1 MYLKKQGSILL
12 IFANKDIAGVL
23 FCVAPIFATSVAA
36 ATYDVNVTYD
46 GVTSTWDGIGD
57 NPIGTA
63 SV

>member
-1 MYLKKQGSILL
+1 MN
-12 IFANKDIAGVL
+12 FTNKDIAGVL